1 FGVYIMIIKKDI
13 LLHEDLIVDDELKV
27 GKVEKVNIDILSPS
41 SVIVSLNILG
51 VVDDF
56 HLLLVDDKDKDK
68 IVLLYLSLLRVL
80 HEKLDVKVKVAK
92 SNLTKMKY
100 IVGVEI

>member
-1 FGVYIMIIKKDI
+1 MIIKKDI
-13 LLHEDLIVDDELKV
+13 LLNEELIVDDELRV

-56 HLLLVDDKDKDK
+56 HLLLVDDKDKEK

-92 SNLTKMKY
+92 SKLTKIKY

>member
-1 FGVYIMIIKKDI
+1 MIIKKDI
-13 LLHEDLIVDDELKV
+13 LLHEDLIVVDELQV

>member
-1 FGVYIMIIKKDI
+1 MIIKKDI

>member
-1 FGVYIMIIKKDI
+1 M
-13 LLHEDLIVDDELKV
+13 LHEDLIVDDELKV

>member
-1 FGVYIMIIKKDI
+1 MMIKKDV
-13 LLHEDLIVDDELKV
+13 LLHEELLVDDELKV
-27 GKVEKVNIDILSPS
+27 GKVEKVLIDILSPS

-51 VVDDF
+51 VVEDF
-56 HLLLVDDKDKDK
+56 HLLLVDGEKDKDK

-80 HEKLDVKVKVAK
+80 HEKLDVKVKIAK
-92 SNLTKMKY
+92 SKLAKLKY

>member
-1 FGVYIMIIKKDI
+1 MIIKKDV
-13 LLHEDLIVDDELKV
+13 LLNEELIVDDELRV

-80 HEKLDVKVKVAK
+80 HEKLDVKVKIAK
-92 SNLTKMKY
+92 SHLTKMKY

>member
-1 FGVYIMIIKKDI
+1 MMIKKDI
-13 LLHEDLIVDDELKV
+13 LLHEELIVDDELKV
-27 GKVEKVNIDILSPS
+27 GKVEKVNVDILSPS

-51 VVDDF
+51 VIEDF
-56 HLLLVDDKDKDK
+56 HLLLVDGDKDKEK

-80 HEKLDVKVKVAK
+80 HEKSDVKVRVAK
-92 SNLTKMKY
+92 SKLAKLKY

>member
-1 FGVYIMIIKKDI
+1 MIIKKDI
-13 LLHEDLIVDDELKV
+13 LLNEELIVDDDLKV

-56 HLLLVDDKDKDK
+56 HLLLVDDKDKEK

-92 SNLTKMKY
+92 SKLTKIKY

>member
-1 FGVYIMIIKKDI
+1 MIIKKDI
-13 LLHEDLIVDDELKV
+13 LLNEELIVDDELKV

-56 HLLLVDDKDKDK
+56 HLLLVDDKDKEK

-92 SNLTKMKY
+92 SKLTKIKY

>member
-1 FGVYIMIIKKDI
+1 MIIKKDI
-13 LLHEDLIVDDELKV
+13 LLHEDLIVVDELQV

-92 SNLTKMKY
+92 SNLTKIKY

>member
-1 FGVYIMIIKKDI
+1 MIIKKDI
-13 LLHEDLIVDDELKV
+13 LLNEELIVDDELKV

-56 HLLLVDDKDKDK
+56 HLLLVDGDKDKDKDK

-92 SNLTKMKY
+92 SKLTKIKY

>member
-1 FGVYIMIIKKDI
+1 MIIKKDI
-13 LLHEDLIVDDELKV
+13 LLNEELIVDDDLKV

-92 SNLTKMKY
+92 SKLTKIKY

>member
-1 FGVYIMIIKKDI
+1 MIIKKDI
-13 LLHEDLIVDDELKV
+13 LLHEELLVDDELKV
-27 GKVEKVNIDILSPS
+27 GKVEKVLVDILSPS

-51 VVDDF
+51 VVEDF
-56 HLLLVDDKDKDK
+56 HLLLVDGDKDKEK

-80 HEKLDVKVKVAK
+80 HEKLDIKVKVAK
-92 SNLTKMKY
+92 SKLAKLKY

>member
-1 FGVYIMIIKKDI
+1 MIKKDV
-13 LLHEDLIVDDELKV
+13 LLHEELLVDDELKV
-27 GKVEKVNIDILSPS
+27 GKVEKVLIDILSPS

-51 VVDDF
+51 VVEDF
-56 HLLLVDDKDKDK
+56 HLLLVDGEKDKDK

-80 HEKLDVKVKVAK
+80 HEKLDVKVKIAK
-92 SNLTKMKY
+92 SKLAKLKY

>member
-1 FGVYIMIIKKDI
+1 MIIKKDI
-13 LLHEDLIVDDELKV
+13 LLNEELIVDDELRV

-56 HLLLVDDKDKDK
+56 HLLLVDDKDKEK

-92 SNLTKMKY
+92 SKLTNIKY

>member
-1 FGVYIMIIKKDI
+1 MIIKKDI
-13 LLHEDLIVDDELKV
+13 LLNEELIVDDELKV

-56 HLLLVDDKDKDK
+56 HLLLVDGDKDKDK

-80 HEKLDVKVKVAK
+80 HEKLEVKVKVAK
-92 SNLTKMKY
+92 SNLTKLKY

>member
-1 FGVYIMIIKKDI
+1 MIIKKDI
-13 LLHEDLIVDDELKV
+13 LLHEELLVDDELKV
-27 GKVEKVNIDILSPS
+27 GKVEKVLVDILSPS

-51 VVDDF
+51 VVEDF
-56 HLLLVDDKDKDK
+56 HLLLVDGDKDKEK

-92 SNLTKMKY
+92 SKLAKLKY